1 MNDNE
6 VMELMAEI
14 FVESFHD
21 TISDIGLEE
30 LRTRIQRLSN
40 KRKLLKEINGK
51 YSSLRVPENLK

>member
-30 LRTRIQRLSN
+30 LRERINRLSE
-40 KRKLLKEINGK
+40 KRKLLKEINCK
-51 YSSLRVPENLK
+51 YSKLRLAESLK